1 MNDPEFRTRY
11 GKISIGD
18 HVFLGLRA
26 TVLKGVILGRGAVV
40 CACAL
45 VAKPVGDYE
54 IVAGVPA
61 KKIAERAKNLT
72 YKPEWGPLF
81 H

>member
-1 MNDPEFRTRY
+1 
-11 GKISIGD
+11 
-18 HVFLGLRA
+18 
-26 TVLKGVILGRGAVV
+26 
-40 CACAL
+40 L

-61 KKIAERAKNLT
+61 KKIAERAKNLR
-72 YKPEWGPLF
+72 YKPDWVPLF